1 MKTCAKN
8 LGRSHLDKAGVA
20 FDKGLVKRLWVYVA
34 PHQKW
39 LWKGLGILMVVSA
52 CRLTM
57 PWLIKLAIDQHLSV
71 GDLSGYYPLL
81 AAFAVIASLDALLRR
96 SQQLA
101 VETGGQNA
109 LLDLRLSLFRH
120 LQGLPAS
127 YFDRTPTGRLVGRV
141 TTDVEALQELFSS
154 GVVTILGDLIFLITT
169 LIILFSL
176 HVKLALVAMLVVPV
190 LLCLTLVIRLRV
202 RTAYV
207 VMRAK
212 LSEMNGFLHERLSGM
227 SVVQMFNR
235 EAETLTSYQE
245 INHGV
250 RGSQLKT
257 VWWETCLSTSV
268 EMLSSFTVAIILWY
282 GGGLVAE
289 NWQQEGIQG
298 GLTLGVLFAFI
309 DYMQK
314 FFHPLNELSLKY
326 TVMQNAMTAARRI
339 FDLLDEDDR
348 LPEAENP
355 KRPKEVIGEIRFENV
370 TFGYDPTNPV
380 MKNVSFSVAPGEK
393 VALVGATGAG
403 KTTVLKLLTRLYDPT
418 EGRITLDGIDL
429 RDYEVRDLRKRIGL
443 VPQDVFLFEG
453 DILENI
459 RLGNPDVS
467 EEKAIAAATRLHLD
481 QLVSRFPGGWQE
493 PVRERGRNLSAGE
506 KQLISFARVLA
517 ASPRVLV
524 LDEATSNVDSHTEHI
539 LQEAVHDIMQGRT
552 SLAIAHR
559 LSTVRDADRILVFH
573 QGELAEQGSHEQ
585 LMEQKGLYSCLVAL
599 QYSED

>member
-1 MKTCAKN
+1 V
-8 LGRSHLDKAGVA
+8 DKSGVA
-20 FDKGLVKRLWVYVA
+20 FDKGLIKRLWFFVA
-34 PHQKW
+34 PHQRW
-39 LWKGLGILMVVSA
+39 LWKGLGILLLVSA

-57 PWLIKLAIDQHLSV
+57 PWLIKLAIDQHLSI

-81 AAFAVIASLDALLRR
+81 FAFAGIALVDALLRR
-96 SQQLA
+96 SQALA

-109 LLDLRLSLFRH
+109 LLDLRIALFRH
-120 LQGLPAS
+120 LQQLPAS
-127 YFDRTPTGRLVGRV
+127 YFDRTPTGRLIGRV

-154 GVVTILGDLIFLITT
+154 GVVTILGDLMFLIAT

-176 HVKLALVAMLVVPV
+176 HVKLALVAILVVPV
-190 LLCLTLVIRLRV
+190 LLGLTLLIRMRV
-202 RTAYV
+202 RSAYV
-207 VMRAK
+207 LMRAK
-212 LSEMNGFLHERLSGM
+212 LSEMNGFLHERISGM
-227 SVVQMFNR
+227 SVLQMFNR
-235 EAETLTSYQE
+235 EAETIGSYGA
-245 INHGV
+245 INGDV
-250 RGSQLKT
+250 RSAQLKT
-257 VWWETCLSTSV
+257 VWWETTLSTTV

-289 NWQQEGIQG
+289 NWVQTGIQG

-339 FDLLDEDDR
+339 FDLLDESER
-348 LPEAENP
+348 LPETDTP
-355 KRPKEVIGEIRFENV
+355 QSPKEVSGEIRFENV
-370 TFGYDPTNPV
+370 TFGYDSANPV
-380 MKNVSFSVAPGEK
+380 MKQVSFTVAPGEK

-403 KTTVLKLLTRLYDPT
+403 KTTVLKLLTRLYDPNS
-418 EGRITLDGIDL
+418 GRITLDGIDL

-459 RLGNPDVS
+459 RLGNPNVS
-467 EEKAIAAATRLHLD
+467 EEQAIAAATRLHLD
-481 QLVSRFPGGWQE
+481 QLVSRFSGGWQE

-539 LQEAVHDIMQGRT
+539 LQDAVHDIMQGRT

-573 QGELAEQGSHEQ
+573 QGELAEQGTHEE
-585 LMEQKGLYSCLVAL
+585 LMAEKGLYACLVAL
-599 QYSED
+599 QYAED

>member
-1 MKTCAKN
+1 M
-8 LGRSHLDKAGVA
+8 DKAGAA
-20 FDKGLVKRLWVYVA
+20 FDKGLVKRLWVFVA

-39 LWKGLGILMVVSA
+39 LWKGLGLLMLVSA

-57 PWLIKLAIDQHLSV
+57 PWLIKLAIDQHLSI

-81 AAFAVIASLDALLRR
+81 MAFAVVASIDALLRR

-109 LLDLRLSLFRH
+109 LLDLRLALFRH
-120 LQGLPAS
+120 LQELPAA
-127 YFDRTPTGRLVGRV
+127 YFDRTPTGRLIGRV

-154 GVVTILGDLIFLITT
+154 GVVTILGDLIFLIAT
-169 LIILFSL
+169 LVILFSL
-176 HVKLALVAMLVVPV
+176 HFKLALVAILVVPV
-190 LLCLTLVIRLRV
+190 LLALTMLIRLRV

-207 VMRAK
+207 SMRAK

-227 SVVQMFNR
+227 SVVQMFSR
-235 EAETLTSYQE
+235 EEETMVSYAE
-245 INHGV
+245 INHDV
-250 RGSQLKT
+250 RGAQLKT
-257 VWWETCLSTSV
+257 VWWETCLSTTV
-268 EMLSSFTVAIILWY
+268 ELLSSFTVAIILWY

-289 NWQQEGIQG
+289 NWQQGGIRG

-314 FFHPLNELSLKY
+314 FFQPLNELSLKY

-339 FDLLDEDDR
+339 FDLLDEAER
-348 LPEAENP
+348 LPETENP
-355 KRPKEVIGEIRFENV
+355 QNPGEVVGEIRFEKV
-370 TFGYDPTNPV
+370 TFGYDPKNPV
-380 MKNVSFSVAPGEK
+380 LKNVSFSVAPGEK

-403 KTTVLKLLTRLYDPT
+403 KTTVLKLLTRLYDPSH
-418 EGRITLDGIDL
+418 GRITLDGIDL

-459 RLGNPDVS
+459 RLGNVEVS

-481 QLVSRFPGGWQE
+481 QLVNRFPGGWHE

-573 QGELAEQGSHEQ
+573 QGELAEQGTHDQ
-585 LMEQKGLYSCLVAL
+585 LIAEGGLYACLVVL
-599 QYSED
+599 QYSET

>member
-1 MKTCAKN
+1 M
-8 LGRSHLDKAGVA
+8 DKAGVA
-20 FDKGLVKRLWVYVA
+20 FDKGLVKRLWVFVA
-34 PHQKW
+34 PHQRW
-39 LWKGLGILMVVSA
+39 LWKGLGILLLVSA

-81 AAFAVIASLDALLRR
+81 AAFAVIASTDALLRR
-96 SQQLA
+96 SQQIA

-109 LLDLRLSLFRH
+109 LLDLRLALFRR
-120 LQGLPAS
+120 LQELPAS

-154 GVVTILGDLIFLITT
+154 GVVTILGDLIFLVTT

-235 EAETLTSYQE
+235 EAETMTSYEE

-250 RGSQLKT
+250 RDSQLKT

-298 GLTLGVLFAFI
+298 GLTLGALFAFI

-339 FDLLDEDDR
+339 FDLLDETDR
-348 LPEAENP
+348 LPEPEQP
-355 KRPKEVIGEIRFENV
+355 IRPQEVIGEIRFENV
-370 TFGYDPTNPV
+370 TFGYDPSNPV

-459 RLGNPDVS
+459 RLGNPEVS
-467 EEKAIAAATRLHLD
+467 DEKAIAAATRLHLD

-539 LQEAVHDIMQGRT
+539 LQEAVRDIMQGRT

-573 QGELAEQGSHEQ
+573 QGELAEQGSHNQ
-585 LMEQKGLYSCLVAL
+585 LMEQEGLYACLVAL

>member
-1 MKTCAKN
+1 M
-8 LGRSHLDKAGVA
+8 DKAGAA
-20 FDKGLVKRLWVYVA
+20 FDKGLVKRLWVFVA
-34 PHQKW
+34 PHQRW
-39 LWKGLGILMVVSA
+39 LWKGLGILMLVSA

-57 PWLIKLAIDQHLSV
+57 PWLIKLAIDQHLAI

-81 AAFAVIASLDALLRR
+81 IAFGGIALVDALLRR
-96 SQQLA
+96 SQALA

-109 LLDLRLSLFRH
+109 LLDLRIAIFRH
-120 LQGLPAS
+120 LQQLPAS
-127 YFDRTPTGRLVGRV
+127 YFDRTPTGRLIGRV

-154 GVVTILGDLIFLITT
+154 GVVTILGDLMFLIAT
-169 LIILFSL
+169 LVILFTL
-176 HVKLALVAMLVVPV
+176 HVKLALVAILVVPV
-190 LLCLTLVIRLRV
+190 LLGLTLLIRMRV
-202 RTAYV
+202 RSAYV
-207 VMRAK
+207 LMRAK
-212 LSEMNGFLHERLSGM
+212 LSEMNGFLHERISGM
-227 SVVQMFNR
+227 SVLQMFNR
-235 EAETLTSYQE
+235 EAETVTSYGA
-245 INHGV
+245 INGDV
-250 RGSQLKT
+250 RSSQLKT
-257 VWWETCLSTSV
+257 VWWETTLSTTV

-289 NWQQEGIQG
+289 NWVQTGVQG

-339 FDLLDEDDR
+339 FDLLDEAER
-348 LPEAENP
+348 LPETDTP
-355 KRPKEVIGEIRFENV
+355 KSPPEVLGEIRFDNV
-370 TFGYDPTNPV
+370 TFGYDPKNPV
-380 MKNVSFSVAPGEK
+380 MKKVSFTVAPGEK

-403 KTTVLKLLTRLYDPT
+403 KTTVFKLLTRLYDPN
-418 EGRITLDGIDL
+418 EGSITLDGIDL

-459 RLGNPDVS
+459 RLGNPNVS

-481 QLVSRFPGGWQE
+481 QLVSRFPGGWHE

-573 QGELAEQGSHEQ
+573 LGELAEQGTHDQ
-585 LMEQKGLYSCLVAL
+585 LMAQNGLYACLVAL
-599 QYSED
+599 QYAEG

>member
-1 MKTCAKN
+1 M
-8 LGRSHLDKAGVA
+8 DKSGVA
-20 FDKGLVKRLWVYVA
+20 FDKGLIKRLWFFVA
-34 PHQKW
+34 PHQRW
-39 LWKGLGILMVVSA
+39 LWKGLGILLLVSA

-57 PWLIKLAIDQHLSV
+57 PWLIKLAIDQHLSI

-81 AAFAVIASLDALLRR
+81 FAFAGIALVDALLRR
-96 SQQLA
+96 SQALA

-109 LLDLRLSLFRH
+109 LLDLRIALFRH
-120 LQGLPAS
+120 LQQLPAS
-127 YFDRTPTGRLVGRV
+127 YFDRTPTGRLIGRV

-154 GVVTILGDLIFLITT
+154 GVVTILGDLMFLIAT

-176 HVKLALVAMLVVPV
+176 HVKLALVAILVVPV
-190 LLCLTLVIRLRV
+190 LLGLTLLIRMRV
-202 RTAYV
+202 RSAYV
-207 VMRAK
+207 LMRAK
-212 LSEMNGFLHERLSGM
+212 LSEMNGFLHERISGM
-227 SVVQMFNR
+227 SVLQMFNR
-235 EAETLTSYQE
+235 EAETIGSYGA
-245 INHGV
+245 INGDV
-250 RGSQLKT
+250 RSAQLKT
-257 VWWETCLSTSV
+257 VWWETTLSTTV

-289 NWQQEGIQG
+289 NWVQTGIQG

-339 FDLLDEDDR
+339 FDLLDESER
-348 LPEAENP
+348 LPETDTP
-355 KRPKEVIGEIRFENV
+355 QSPKEVSGEIRFENV
-370 TFGYDPTNPV
+370 TFGYDSANPV
-380 MKNVSFSVAPGEK
+380 MKQVSFTVAPGEK

-403 KTTVLKLLTRLYDPT
+403 KTTVLKLLTRLYDPNS
-418 EGRITLDGIDL
+418 GRITLDGIDL

-459 RLGNPDVS
+459 RLGNPNVS
-467 EEKAIAAATRLHLD
+467 EEQAIAAATRLHLD
-481 QLVSRFPGGWQE
+481 QLVSRFSGGWQE

-539 LQEAVHDIMQGRT
+539 LQDAVHDIMQGRT

-573 QGELAEQGSHEQ
+573 QGELAEQGTHEE
-585 LMEQKGLYSCLVAL
+585 LMAEKGLYACLVAL
-599 QYSED
+599 QYAED

>member
-1 MKTCAKN
+1 M
-8 LGRSHLDKAGVA
+8 DKVGAA
-20 FDKGLVKRLWVYVA
+20 FDKGLVKRLWVFVA

-39 LWKGLGILMVVSA
+39 LWKGLGLLMLVSA

-57 PWLIKLAIDQHLSV
+57 PWLIKLAIDQHLSI

-81 AAFAVIASLDALLRR
+81 MAFAVVASIDALLRR

-109 LLDLRLSLFRH
+109 LLDLRLSLFRR
-120 LQGLPAS
+120 LQELPAA

-154 GVVTILGDLIFLITT
+154 GVVTILGDLIFLIAT
-169 LIILFSL
+169 LVILFSL
-176 HVKLALVAMLVVPV
+176 HFKLALVAILVVPV
-190 LLCLTLVIRLRV
+190 LLGLTLLIRLQV

-207 VMRAK
+207 AMRAK

-227 SVVQMFNR
+227 GVVQMFNR
-235 EAETLTSYQE
+235 EAETMVSYE
-245 INHGV
+245 AINHDV
-250 RGSQLKT
+250 RDAQLKT
-257 VWWETCLSTSV
+257 VWWETCLSTTV

-289 NWQQEGIQG
+289 NWQQNGIQG

-339 FDLLDEDDR
+339 FDLLDEAER
-348 LPEAENP
+348 LPETENP
-355 KRPKEVIGEIRFENV
+355 QCPREVVGEIRFENV
-370 TFGYDPTNPV
+370 TFGYDPKNPV
-380 MKNVSFSVAPGEK
+380 MKDVSFSVAPGEK

-403 KTTVLKLLTRLYDPT
+403 KTTVLKLLTRLYDPSQ
-418 EGRITLDGIDL
+418 GRITLDGIDL

-459 RLGNPDVS
+459 RLGNVEVS

-481 QLVSRFPGGWQE
+481 QLVSRFPGGWHE

-573 QGELAEQGSHEQ
+573 QGELAEQGTHEQ
-585 LMEQKGLYSCLVAL
+585 LMAEEGLYACLVAL
-599 QYSED
+599 QYAEK